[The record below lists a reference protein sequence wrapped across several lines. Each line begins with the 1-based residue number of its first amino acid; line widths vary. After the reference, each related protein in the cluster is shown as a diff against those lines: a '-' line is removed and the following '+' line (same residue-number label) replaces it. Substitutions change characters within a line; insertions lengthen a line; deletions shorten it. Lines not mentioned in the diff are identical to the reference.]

1 MSASNLPEIPSLD
14 QQLSDRDILEAI
26 LVSQQRTELLVAQ
39 AVENIMPLV
48 EGFSKGGIMGLMGK
62 LR

>member
-1 MSASNLPEIPSLD
+1 MSASNLPETAE
-14 QQLSDRDILEAI
+14 LSDREILEQI
-26 LVSQQRTELLVAQ
+26 LVSQQRTEMLVAQ

-48 EGFSKGGIMGLMGK
+48 ESFSKGGIMGLMGK